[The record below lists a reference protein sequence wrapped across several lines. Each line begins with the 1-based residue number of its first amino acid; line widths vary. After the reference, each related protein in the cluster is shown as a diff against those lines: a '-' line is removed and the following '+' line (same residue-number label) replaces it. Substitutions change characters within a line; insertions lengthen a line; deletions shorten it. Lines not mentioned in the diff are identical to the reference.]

1 MIIKQEP
8 GEVTTSAP
16 SQQQTGA
23 TASAQ
28 QPQQY
33 VTVKG
38 GHMIAVSPQKSGVG
52 SGGGATPT
60 KVTIPFHSVNDSRQ
74 LGVWRL
80 KGKKS
85 N

>member
-8 GEVTTSAP
+8 GEVTTQTS
-16 SQQQTGA
+16 SQQQAGT

-28 QPQQY
+28 QQQQQY

-38 GHMIAVSPQKSGVG
+38 GHMIAMSPQKGGVG

-60 KVTIPFHSVNDSRQ
+60 KVTV
-74 LGVWRL
+74 
-80 KGKKS
+80 
-85 N
+85 

>member
-8 GEVTTSAP
+8 GEVTTPTS
-16 SQQQTGA
+16 SQQPGA
-23 TASAQ
+23 AASAQ
-28 QPQQY
+28 QQY

-60 KVTIPFHSVNDSRQ
+60 KVTIQSHLVAYAVRSIVMC
-74 LGVWRL
+74 
-80 KGKKS
+80 
-85 N
+85 